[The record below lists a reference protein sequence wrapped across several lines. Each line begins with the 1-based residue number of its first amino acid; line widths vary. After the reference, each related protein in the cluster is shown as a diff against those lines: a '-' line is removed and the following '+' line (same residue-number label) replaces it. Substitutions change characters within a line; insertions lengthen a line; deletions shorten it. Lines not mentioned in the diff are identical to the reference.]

1 MALTPSV
8 FDELA
13 AKYGMY
19 SSWAVWNHTNPADPQ
34 IIAHHLTCLK
44 TSVVLVAL
52 NISRPIPTHWQ
63 NFHGRDNARKL
74 MFAFHESPYRG
85 ANMTDVIKGEVEAKA
100 GNLLARI
107 RTGTVAVAKHVDTF
121 RAEMHDVGVREHAL
135 FILFGKDAADLFRS
149 HLAGIYPNH
158 VKCPHYSMYGK
169 GWTDAEWVDKAGRSW
184 KGTSRQQNQCSTLR
198 SLGEVNR
205 C

>member
-1 MALTPSV
+1 
-8 FDELA
+8 
-13 AKYGMY
+13 
-19 SSWAVWNHTNPADPQ
+19 
-34 IIAHHLTCLK
+34 
-44 TSVVLVAL
+44 
-52 NISRPIPTHWQ
+52 
-63 NFHGRDNARKL
+63 
-74 MFAFHESPYRG
+74 MFAFNESPYRG
-85 ANMTDVIKGEVEAKA
+85 AYMTDVIKGEVEAKA

-205 C
+205 CRIGCRRSRKNRIGTKKSSSS